1 MMKKTVILFIMLF
14 SVITAKA
21 QYPTFVWAKLANSI
35 GADQFSDVAIDQSGF
50 VYAVGKFDEDIIIG
64 IDTFYIPFSGNSDA
78 MFVKYDSLGNYI
90 WGLQL
95 GGSGPQDASNIV
107 ISNTNDIYISGQI
120 IGTAYMGTT
129 AGGIPQYLTSSG
141 SQRGYISKFNVNGK
155 LIWTT
160 LIDATF
166 STDVQSLA
174 LDNNNDIMTTGTYQF
189 TANFGNGVT
198 LTASNQLDFYIAKYS
213 QNGICLW
220 AKSEGGRNADWS
232 YDIAV
237 DANGN
242 FAIAGSFDDTLNLS
256 GNILVAK
263 GLGDAIV
270 AYYNPAGILQWYDQS
285 GGYSNQTVTADAAY
299 RLAFDSSN
307 KLWVTGYY
315 QDTIVFAN
323 DTLRSLGYSDVF
335 MVQYDQNGTVL
346 KTKSFGGS
354 ALHDRPTDIK
364 IDALDNIYIAATNYY
379 YFSVD
384 DSTYYTYG
392 STDAVVMKFNPTGQL
407 QWLKKAGST
416 YSDYAGG
423 MAVNSIGEVYVVG
436 TMGDIAP
443 IKFDTLSVTP
453 TGTGNWYEAY
463 IAKLSWIP
471 LTPTRVVELAEK
483 SGIIY
488 PNPAVEYV
496 TISGF
501 KNGTEFKIFSM
512 NGDEVY
518 SGIVTANSK
527 VDVSTLANGL
537 YIVRF
542 PQLNTYY
549 KVTVVK

>member
-220 AKSEGGRNADWS
+220 AKSEGGRNAD
-232 YDIAV
+232 
-237 DANGN
+237 
-242 FAIAGSFDDTLNLS
+242 
-256 GNILVAK
+256 
-263 GLGDAIV
+263 
-270 AYYNPAGILQWYDQS
+270 
-285 GGYSNQTVTADAAY
+285 
-299 RLAFDSSN
+299 
-307 KLWVTGYY
+307 
-315 QDTIVFAN
+315 
-323 DTLRSLGYSDVF
+323 
-335 MVQYDQNGTVL
+335 
-346 KTKSFGGS
+346 
-354 ALHDRPTDIK
+354 
-364 IDALDNIYIAATNYY
+364 
-379 YFSVD
+379 
-384 DSTYYTYG
+384 
-392 STDAVVMKFNPTGQL
+392 
-407 QWLKKAGST
+407 
-416 YSDYAGG
+416 
-423 MAVNSIGEVYVVG
+423 
-436 TMGDIAP
+436 
-443 IKFDTLSVTP
+443 
-453 TGTGNWYEAY
+453 
-463 IAKLSWIP
+463 
-471 LTPTRVVELAEK
+471 
-483 SGIIY
+483 
-488 PNPAVEYV
+488 
-496 TISGF
+496 
-501 KNGTEFKIFSM
+501 
-512 NGDEVY
+512 
-518 SGIVTANSK
+518 
-527 VDVSTLANGL
+527 
-537 YIVRF
+537 
-542 PQLNTYY
+542 
-549 KVTVVK
+549 